1 MPPSSSK
8 SHDPP
13 DRSLSIIEWA
23 NIGACVLFSSQV
35 LFAPKL
41 WDLASPM
48 DAPALNYLAI
58 MQHYSKTL
66 LALAAILYFVARQG
80 GARLRRTV
88 GYAMAI
94 SYATSLAI
102 VTASQRPFQTAAQL
116 LVNVGLLGF
125 LAFFNFAI
133 AVDL

>member
-1 MPPSSSK
+1 
-8 SHDPP
+8 
-13 DRSLSIIEWA
+13 
-23 NIGACVLFSSQV
+23 
-35 LFAPKL
+35 
-41 WDLASPM
+41 M